1 MVMRRGLWGAAT
13 AVLLLSLPLPA
24 HADDPTA
31 ARKGA
36 QERANKAAARFA
48 QAQSDLARAETGLSD
63 LQTRV
68 RRDEQRLGALKTQ
81 VQDLALREYMRGGT
95 SVPLLFEKDI
105 NAVAR
110 ARAMVK
116 YVTLG
121 DVQSIDR
128 YRATRQ
134 DLAAASRRLNDQLG
148 KQRAALASVQ
158 AEQKAA
164 EADLNRLAAEEAK
177 RAQEE
182 AAANARTAPK
192 PRAAPAAAEAASPA
206 GTGKPTGQ
214 IATGPWVCPVQGP
227 HSFSDDYGQPRNGGR
242 SHQGNDILSPRGTP
256 VVANVGGTMQQH
268 PNGLGGLAYF
278 LEGDDGKEYYGAHLD
293 SFSGATGHVA
303 IGTVIGYVGNTGDA
317 AGGPTHL
324 HFEIHPAG
332 HTPTDPYPTLR
343 QYC

>member
-1 MVMRRGLWGAAT
+1 MRRGLWGAAT
-13 AVLLLSLPLPA
+13 VLLLLSLPLPA
-24 HADDPTA
+24 HADDPAA
-31 ARKGA
+31 ARKAA
-36 QERANKAAARFA
+36 QDRANKAAARFA
-48 QAQSDLARAETGLSD
+48 QAQSDLARAESGLSD
-63 LQTRV
+63 LQARV
-68 RRDEQRLGALKTQ
+68 RRDEQQLVALKTQ
-81 VQDLALREYMRGGT
+81 VQELALREYMRGGT
-95 SVPLLFEKDI
+95 SVPLLYEKDI

-110 ARAMVK
+110 ARAMVR

-148 KQRAALASVQ
+148 KQRTALAGVQ

-164 EADLNRLAAEEAK
+164 EADLNRLVAEEAK
-177 RAQEE
+177 RAQDE
-182 AAANARTAPK
+182 AAAKAQATAK
-192 PRAAPAAAEAASPA
+192 PSAAPSAAPPAAA
-206 GTGKPTGQ
+206 KPTGQ
-214 IATGPWVCPVQGP
+214 IASGPWVCPVQGP

-293 SFSGATGHVA
+293 SFSGASGHVP

-324 HFEIHPAG
+324 HFEIHPSG
-332 HTPTDPYPTLR
+332 HTPTDPYPTLVK
-343 QYC
+343 YC

>member
-1 MVMRRGLWGAAT
+1 MRRGLWGAAT
-13 AVLLLSLPLPA
+13 AILLLSLPLPA
-24 HADDPTA
+24 HADDPSS
-31 ARKGA
+31 ARKAA

-48 QAQSDLARAETGLSD
+48 KAQSDLARAEEGLGD
-63 LQTRV
+63 LQLRV
-68 RRDEQRLGALKTQ
+68 RKDEQQLVALKTQ

-148 KQRAALASVQ
+148 QQRAALASVQ

-182 AAANARTAPK
+182 AAAKARAANAPAPAKTTAP
-192 PRAAPAAAEAASPA
+192 PA
-206 GTGKPTGQ
+206 GAAKPTGQ
-214 IATGPWVCPVQGP
+214 IASGPWVCPVQGP
-227 HSFSDDYGQPRNGGR
+227 HSFSDDYGQPRGGGR

-256 VVANVGGTMQQH
+256 VVANVAGSFQQH

-293 SFSGATGHVA
+293 SFSGAGGHVA
-303 IGTVIGYVGNTGDA
+303 IGTVLGYVGNTGDA

-324 HFEIHPAG
+324 HFEIHPSG
-332 HTPTDPYPTLR
+332 HTPTDPYPTLVK
-343 QYC
+343 YC

>member
-1 MVMRRGLWGAAT
+1 MRRGLWGAAT
-13 AVLLLSLPLPA
+13 VVLLLSLPLPA
-24 HADDPTA
+24 HADDPGA
-31 ARKGA
+31 ARRAA

-48 QAQSDLARAETGLSD
+48 HAQSDLARAEAGIAD
-63 LQTRV
+63 LQLRV
-68 RRDEQRLGALKTQ
+68 QRDEQQLLTQRTQ
-81 VQDLALREYMRGGT
+81 VQDLAVREYMRGGT

-121 DVQSIDR
+121 DVDSIDR

-134 DLAAASRRLNDQLG
+134 DLATASKRLNGQLA

-158 AEQKAA
+158 AEAKAA
-164 EADLNRLAAEEAK
+164 EADLNRLVADEAK
-177 RAQEE
+177 
-182 AAANARTAPK
+182 AAAAAAKARSGAKSGTAAP
-192 PRAAPAAAEAASPA
+192 AAPAAAGA
-206 GTGKPTGQ
+206 GKPTGQ

-227 HSFSDDYGQPRNGGR
+227 HSFSDDYGQPRPGGR

-278 LEGDDGKEYYGAHLD
+278 LEGDDGHEYYGAHLD
-293 SFSGATGHVA
+293 SFSGAAGHVP

-324 HFEIHPAG
+324 HFEIHPSG
-332 HTPTDPYPTLR
+332 HTPTDPYPTLVK
-343 QYC
+343 YC

>member
-1 MVMRRGLWGAAT
+1 MRRGLWGAAT
-13 AVLLLSLPLPA
+13 VVLLLSLPLPA
-24 HADDPTA
+24 HADDPATA
-31 ARKGA
+31 HKAA

-48 QAQSDLARAETGLSD
+48 QAQSDLARAETGLAD
-63 LQTRV
+63 LQARV
-68 RRDEQRLGALKTQ
+68 RRDEQQLVALKTQ
-81 VQDLALREYMRGGT
+81 VQDLAVREYMRGGT

-134 DLAAASRRLNDQLG
+134 DLAASSRRLNDQLA
-148 KQRAALASVQ
+148 KQRAALAGVQ

-164 EADLNRLAAEEAK
+164 VADLDRLAAEEAK
-177 RAQEE
+177 RAQQE
-182 AAANARTAPK
+182 AAA
-192 PRAAPAAAEAASPA
+192 RAAAAARANSSRQAAPPA
-206 GTGKPTGQ
+206 IAAPGAGKPTGQ

-227 HSFSDDYGQPRNGGR
+227 HSFSDDYGQPRGGVR

-256 VVANVGGTMQQH
+256 VVANVGGSVQQH

-278 LEGDDGKEYYGAHLD
+278 LEGDDGHEYYGAHLD
-293 SFSGATGHVA
+293 SFAGATGHVP

-332 HTPTDPYPTLR
+332 HTPTDPYPTLVK
-343 QYC
+343 YC